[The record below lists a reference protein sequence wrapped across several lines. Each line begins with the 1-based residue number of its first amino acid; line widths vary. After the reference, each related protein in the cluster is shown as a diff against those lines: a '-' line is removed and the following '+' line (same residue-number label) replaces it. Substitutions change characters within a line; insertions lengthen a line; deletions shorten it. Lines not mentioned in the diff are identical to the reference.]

1 MSSKRYSSL
10 LLTALFVSSATA
22 ALAGSKSMLD
32 PYCAVQAP
40 PSKKPKAAKPM
51 NHDVTES
58 THTTYISM
66 PMPNEDKQAGG
77 GKKFGLF
84 GGGKSEPK
92 APKQVAEKP
101 QSDEPGIAEK
111 SLASVKNAGSSVVEG
126 SKAAG
131 SKIVEGSKAVGGGI
145 ASGTKKIG
153 GGIATG
159 AKASGGYFMKGVS
172 AIGSGFKSTGEKVK
186 DGAGA
191 AGGKVA
197 GLPKLW
203 GKKGDSQEK
212 AKQQAIAKA
221 VAERNAT
228 KKQDP
233 NTQQVKDIA
242 ADPNGDE
249 AWNNATANESNGAEG
264 SNSVTAAT
272 SAPVQVAPAKV
283 NQIPSFNTAK
293 VAPKGGQGKLAGITG
308 GFGKAMGK
316 LNPFG
321 SKQPSMIQP
330 VVRPISQTQSTA
342 ATPSA
347 IPQ

>member
-10 LLTALFVSSATA
+10 LLTALFVSSTTA
-22 ALAGSKSMLD
+22 AMAGSKSMLD

-40 PSKKPKAAKPM
+40 PSKKPKAAKPL
-51 NHDVTES
+51 NHDITES

-66 PMPNEDKQAGG
+66 PIPSEDKQAGGGG

-84 GGGKSEPK
+84 GGPKAEKPK
-92 APKQVAEKP
+92 APKQVAEKS
-101 QSDEPGIAEK
+101 QSDEPGIAAK
-111 SLASVKNAGSSVVEG
+111 SIESVKNAGSSVVEG

-131 SKIVEGSKAVGGGI
+131 SKIVEGSKVVGGGI

-153 GGIATG
+153 GGIASG
-159 AKASGGYFMKGVS
+159 AKASGGFMMKGVS
-172 AIGSGFKSTGEKVK
+172 AIGHGFKSTGEKVK

-203 GKKGDSQEK
+203 GKKGDDQEK

-221 VAERNAT
+221 LAE
-228 KKQDP
+228 KKAGKTVEQP
-233 NTQQVKDIA
+233 QAAKDIA
-242 ADPNGDE
+242 ADPNSDD
-249 AWNNATANESNGAEG
+249 AWNNATASETTPAEG
-264 SNSVTAAT
+264 TNSVT
-272 SAPVQVAPAKV
+272 SNVPVQVAPAKV
-283 NQIPSFNTAK
+283 TPMQSFKTANTA
-293 VAPKGGQGKLAGITG
+293 PKGQGKLAGITG
-308 GFGKAMGK
+308 GFGKAFGK

-321 SKQPSMIQP
+321 SKNPTMIQP
-330 VVRPISQTQSTA
+330 VVRPQSTA
-342 ATPSA
+342 AGQSA